1 MGEDMWTKGEGM
13 WVRVRACR
21 GHVGGGGYEGEGG
34 HEGKGGQEGEGG
46 HGGEG
51 GYETGRGRS

>member
-1 MGEDMWTKGEGM
+1 MDEDMWTKGEGM
-13 WVRVRACR
+13 WVTRTRACR

-51 GYETGRGRS
+51 GYEAG

>member
-13 WVRVRACR
+13 WVRARACR

-46 HGGEG
+46 QGGEG
-51 GYETGRGRS
+51 MYEAG

>member
-51 GYETGRGRS
+51 GYET

>member
-13 WVRVRACR
+13 WVRARACR